1 MKLLENLRKQGVD
14 EKLLLKV
21 IEYRESKGANND
33 LDLELIYYGKD
44 TWEMAI
50 SAILS
55 GQNILL
61 TGVKATGKNV
71 FATNLAELFGRPL
84 FETSFHIN
92 TDSDSLIGENTLTDG
107 NVVFKEGIIIEAAR
121 KGAFLV
127 LDEINMARNEA
138 MAVLFSLLD
147 FRKTVDVAG
156 YDKVELNE
164 DTRII
169 ATMNYGYEGTKE
181 LNEALVS
188 RFAVINMATMDREIF
203 TKIVGDTFPKLN
215 KKYLDILS
223 NLYSDLQVKVDKME
237 ISSKALDF
245 RGFLGA
251 IKCIEVGL
259 NPLTSF
265 TMFVTNKAFI
275 DYEQEIIDDV
285 IRLHIKGDLKA
296 GDFFLGAINE

>member
-1 MKLLENLRKQGVD
+1 MNLLENLRSQQVD
-14 EKLLLKV
+14 EKLIQKVLKF
-21 IEYRESKGANND
+21 RSDRKATND
-33 LDLELIYYGKD
+33 LEVDLIYYGKAN
-44 TWEMAI
+44 WEMAI

-71 FATNLAELFGRPL
+71 FAINLATLFGRPL
-84 FETSFHIN
+84 YETSFHIN
-92 TDSDSLIGENTLTDG
+92 TDSDSLIGENTLVDG
-107 NVVFKEGIIIEAAR
+107 NVVFKDGIIIEAAK
-121 KGAFLV
+121 KGGFMV

-147 FRKTVDVAG
+147 FRKIVDVAG
-156 YDKVELNE
+156 YDKVEVSE

-188 RFAVINMATMDREIF
+188 RFAVINMGTMEKTIF
-203 TKIVGDTFPKLN
+203 NKIIKDNFPKIKDDYMEL
-215 KKYLDILS
+215 LA
-223 NLYSDLQVKVDKME
+223 NLYIDLQKKVDKME

-245 RGFLGA
+245 RGFIGA

-259 NPLTSF
+259 NPLTAF
-265 TMFVTNKAFI
+265 TMFITNKAFI

-285 IRLHIKGDLKA
+285 IRLHIKGNA
-296 GDFFLGAINE
+296 VSGEFFNE

>member
-1 MKLLENLRKQGVD
+1 MNLLDNLRKQGVD
-14 EKLLLKV
+14 EKLILKV
-21 IEYRESKGANND
+21 LDYRKSKGANND

-44 TWEMAI
+44 SWEMAI

-71 FATNLAELFGRPL
+71 FATNLAVLFGRPL
-84 FETSFHIN
+84 YETSFHIN
-92 TDSDSLIGENTLTDG
+92 TDSDSLIGENTLADG
-107 NVVFKEGIIIEAAR
+107 NVVFKEGIIIEAAK

-156 YDKVELNE
+156 YDKVELSE

-188 RFAVINMATMDREIF
+188 RFAVINMATMDRDIF
-203 TKIVGDTFPKLN
+203 SKIVGDSFPELSS
-215 KKYLDILS
+215 KYLDILS
-223 NLYSDLQVKVDKME
+223 NLYRDLQVKVDKME

-259 NPLTSF
+259 SPLTAF

-296 GDFFLGAINE
+296 IDFFAGEVDE